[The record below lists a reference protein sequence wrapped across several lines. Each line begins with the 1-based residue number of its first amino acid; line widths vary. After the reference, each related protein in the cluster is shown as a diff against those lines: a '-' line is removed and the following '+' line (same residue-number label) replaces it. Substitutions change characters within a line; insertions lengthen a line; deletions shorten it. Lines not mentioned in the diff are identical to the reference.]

1 MVNADTL
8 KQTDRARA
16 EKLRFVARII
26 AGLRDHL
33 ASLMYYPHPFTKGG
47 LVIVFKDDV
56 EKFLERISVVYQNL
70 PPAGLAV
77 HCVRRSELFELS
89 LPSLYLPNMVL
100 EHTHLAYFL
109 KHKGAVLFGLDLRA
123 EVPLPHDPRV
133 LLDNHLEACMR
144 HLRPH
149 GLLTWLTNKDY
160 LVLIDELDK
169 QFRYLMST
177 ALLAHGVWDVQIESL
192 PDQFTH
198 YFANEPATKTWRS
211 FHALL
216 SNLAAND
223 EEACRAG
230 AFEAVWLF
238 ECFLREL
245 KEYTP

>member
-1 MVNADTL
+1 
-8 KQTDRARA
+8 
-16 EKLRFVARII
+16 
-26 AGLRDHL
+26 
-33 ASLMYYPHPFTKGG
+33 MYYPHPFTKGG

-56 EKFLERISVVYQNL
+56 EKLLDRISVVYQNL

-89 LPSLYLPNMVL
+89 LPSLYLPPYMVL

-123 EVPLPHDPRV
+123 EVPLPSDHRV
-133 LLDNHLEACMR
+133 LLDNHLEACMG

-149 GLLTWLTNKDY
+149 GLLTRLANKDY

-177 ALLAHGVWDVQIESL
+177 ALLAHGVWDIQIESL

-211 FHALL
+211 FHALR
-216 SNLAAND
+216 SNLAAKD
-223 EEACRAG
+223 AEACRAA

-245 KEYTP
+245 KEYTR